1 MPSST
6 RLSRRAFG
14 SLVAAT
20 VLLPTGL
27 PALAAPRRTR
37 STPSTPHRM
46 KHLIKPPRL
55 KQGDTIGLIAPAGH
69 TSDKSIEKSVQHIE
83 ALGFKVKLGRYLREV
98 FGNYAGSPQM
108 RLADLHGM
116 FLDPEVKALWCIRG
130 GSGAISLLK
139 HLDYE
144 LIRNHPKILLG
155 YSDITALHLAI
166 HRHAGVVSFHG
177 PVASSTPSDYSN
189 EHMLAVLTD
198 PQPTYTIH
206 MAKENAARAKEE
218 PHFGIRTVHGGV
230 ATGPLIGG
238 NLSLVSAL
246 AGTDYAAD
254 FRNSIL
260 FLEEVN
266 EEPYR
271 IDRWMTQLDLA
282 VGFDKA
288 AALMIGICEE
298 CGPEPGSTSLT
309 LDQTFDMH
317 LDPLKIPAV
326 TGYSIGHIRNQF
338 TLPIGVRARLDTEAQ
353 TLTLLEPAV
362 S

>member
-1 MPSST
+1 
-6 RLSRRAFG
+6 
-14 SLVAAT
+14 
-20 VLLPTGL
+20 
-27 PALAAPRRTR
+27 
-37 STPSTPHRM
+37 
-46 KHLIKPPRL
+46 
-55 KQGDTIGLIAPAGH
+55 
-69 TSDKSIEKSVQHIE
+69 
-83 ALGFKVKLGRYLREV
+83 
-98 FGNYAGSPQM
+98 
-108 RLADLHGM
+108 M
-116 FLDPEVKALWCIRG
+116 FLDPEVKALWAIRG
-130 GSGAISLLK
+130 GSGAISLLR
-139 HLDYE
+139 HIEYG

-166 HRHAGVVSFHG
+166 HRHAGVVTFHG

-206 MAKENAARAKEE
+206 MSEANAQRASEE

-288 AALMIGICEE
+288 AALMIGICEH
-298 CGPEPGSTSLT
+298 CGPQDAQKSLT
-309 LDQTFDMH
+309 LDQTFDIH
-317 LDPLKIPAV
+317 LDPLRVPAV

-338 TLPIGVRARLDTEAQ
+338 TIPVGVRATLDTEAQ

>member
-1 MPSST
+1 M
-6 RLSRRAFG
+6 
-14 SLVAAT
+14 AAA
-20 VLLPTGL
+20 VLLPAQ
-27 PALAAPRRTR
+27 ALATGRRAR
-37 STPSTPHRM
+37 STHPQHQPM

-55 KQGDTIGLIAPAGH
+55 KQGDVIGLVAPAGH
-69 TSDKSIEKSVQHIE
+69 TNDNAIEKSVQHIE
-83 ALGFKVKLGRYLREV
+83 ALGFRVKLARYLREV
-98 FGNYAGSPQM
+98 HGNYAGSVEM

-116 FLDPEVKALWCIRG
+116 FLDPEVKALWAIRG
-130 GSGAISLLK
+130 GSGAISLLR
-139 HLDYE
+139 HIDYQ

-166 HRHAGVVSFHG
+166 HRHAGVVTFHG
-177 PVASSTPSDYSN
+177 PVASSTPCDYSN

-206 MAKENAARAKEE
+206 MADENARRASDE

-288 AALMIGICEE
+288 AALMIGICEH
-298 CGPEPGSTSLT
+298 CGPQDAQKSLT
-309 LDQTFDMH
+309 LDQTFDIH
-317 LDPLKIPAV
+317 LDPLRIPAV

-338 TLPIGVRARLDTEAQ
+338 TIPVGVRARLDTEAQ